1 MKKDVEVLLKRA
13 KGFIKDAIEDL
24 KREDFDLAMF
34 HVEQACQL
42 IIKAK
47 LLDLTGYFEKTHSLR
62 RLLRDLASVVE
73 SDELEKFVEDNWTVL
88 RNLEFA
94 YIASRYL
101 PEEFRREEVEEA
113 LKLYDKLRELLW
125 SS

>member
-1 MKKDVEVLLKRA
+1 MKRDIEILLRRA
-13 KGFIKDAIEDL
+13 ESFMTDARSDYD
-24 KREDFDLAMF
+24 REDFDLAMF
-34 HVEQACQL
+34 HIEQACQL

-47 LLDLTGYFEKTHSLR
+47 LLDLTGYYEKTHSLR
-62 RLLRDLASVVE
+62 RLLEDLSEVFRR
-73 SDELEKFVEDNWTVL
+73 DELKSFVRENWTTL

-101 PEEFRREEVEEA
+101 PEEFMREEAEEA
-113 LKLYDKLRELLW
+113 FDVYDKLRNLLW

>member
-1 MKKDVEVLLKRA
+1 MKKDVEILLKRA
-13 KGFIKDAIEDL
+13 EGFIKDAIEDL

-34 HVEQACQL
+34 HIEQACQL
-42 IIKAK
+42 IVKAK

-62 RLLRDLASVVE
+62 KLLRDLASVVK
-73 SDELEKFVEDNWTVL
+73 SNELEKFVEDNWSVL

-113 LKLYDKLRELLW
+113 LKLYEKLRELLW